1 MKNFTKKI
9 LDILP
14 VKLHGILDYITSPG
28 IVIPTL
34 VLMVLIIYYL
44 MSLTGLLRESN
55 NDLKN
60 QLHHERT
67 EERRKLVKGNK
78 DDASRN
84 VHEKWRKILGSAMSQ
99 HQAEKEDQSMFS
111 IQSESF

>member
-1 MKNFTKKI
+1 
-9 LDILP
+9 
-14 VKLHGILDYITSPG
+14 
-28 IVIPTL
+28 
-34 VLMVLIIYYL
+34 

-99 HQAEKEDQSMFS
+99 NQAEKEDQSMFS
-111 IQSESF
+111 IQFKNLPDFLNLYFQGFKQKSCRKMLRLQKMKPSMKEL